1 MSKKRD
7 SLSSLGELTA
17 TPLKGSAA
25 GLIRLASPH
34 PLVRHIVEVVERL
47 QARPYT
53 TNALISGEAGT
64 GKEGLAHTLHELM
77 HGEDA
82 PLITVSTLGRDE
94 YEVAAELFGAA
105 PQQKGERPFDGAVAE
120 ADGGTLVLDELI
132 GMSAQLQRRL
142 LELVKRGRYH
152 REGEIRERR
161 TQVTIIAI
169 TDGDLRAEVTAGRF
183 RHDLYYKLARLDLVL
198 PPLRERPEDIPS
210 AITWMANRLLSER
223 GVEGTVANEGQGET
237 GDVIFKN
244 EAIDALKRHAW
255 PGNFRELET
264 VIERALLLY
273 SNGKQVSATDVTRG
287 LLRPAQ
293 LSTPPLR

>member
-53 TNALISGEAGT
+53 TCALIGGEPGT

-82 PLITVSTLGRDE
+82 PLLTVSTLGRDE
-94 YEVAAELFGAA
+94 DEVADELFGAA
-105 PQQKGERPFDGAVAE
+105 PQQKGERAVDGAVAE
-120 ADGGTLVLDELI
+120 ADGGTLVLDEVI

-142 LELVKRGRYH
+142 LELLKRGRYH
-152 REGEIRERR
+152 RQGEIRERR
-161 TQVTIIAI
+161 TQLTIIAI
-169 TDGDLRAEVTAGRF
+169 TDGDLRAEVAAGRF
-183 RHDLYYKLARLDLVL
+183 RHDLFYKLARLDLVL
-198 PPLRERPEDIPS
+198 PPLRERPEDIPG
-210 AITWMANRLLSER
+210 AISWMANRLLRDRGSEDE
-223 GVEGTVANEGQGET
+223 VTMEGGS
-237 GDVIFKN
+237 GDGKVVFKN
-244 EAIDALKRHAW
+244 DAVDALKRHSW

-273 SNGKQVSATDVTRG
+273 SDGKQVNANDITRS